1 MTEEAP
7 NKLVMDEQKLADS
20 RELVRLLLA
29 NDPATW
35 DSVHKRVVVPLFWK
49 HAGDM
54 QILGYTKE
62 DLRSRLMEMMI
73 HEEKLSS
80 YGYRCP
86 LFNWLWVCLARD
98 ILRKLKRDGRVVIVD
113 PESETYKGIDPK
125 PPVWQGIEVDEAVA
139 LAGSDFAKL
148 WRKNPLQS
156 YVLLL
161 RAKMKMSSEQIRD
174 LLNISSVASVD
185 KMTERARK
193 EMIEMAAVWRGK

>member
-1 MTEEAP
+1 
-7 NKLVMDEQKLADS
+7 MDEQKLADS
-20 RELVRLLLA
+20 RELVRLLRA

-49 HAGDM
+49 YADDM

-73 HEEKLSS
+73 HEERLSS

-86 LFNWLWVCLARD
+86 LFNWLWVCLGRD
-98 ILRKLKRDGRVVIVD
+98 VLRKLKRDGRVVIVD
-113 PESETYKGIDPK
+113 PESEAYKGIDTK

-148 WRKNPLQS
+148 WRKNLLQS

-193 EMIEMAAVWRGK
+193 EMIEMASVWRGK

>member
-1 MTEEAP
+1 MAEETT
-7 NKLVMDEQKLADS
+7 NKLTMDEQKLADS
-20 RELVRLLLA
+20 RKLVRLLLA

-49 HAGDM
+49 YASDM
-54 QILGYTKE
+54 QPLGLTKE
-62 DLRSRLMEMMI
+62 DLRGRLFEMMV
-73 HEEKLSS
+73 HEKKLSS

-113 PESETYKGIDPK
+113 SESEVYKGIDSK
-125 PPVWQGIEVDEAVA
+125 PPVWKEIEVNEAVA

-148 WRKNPLQS
+148 WRKNPMQS

-193 EMIEMAAVWRGK
+193 EMVEMASVWRGK